1 LQLGHRHIYICPNH
15 YNRIN
20 MKQFL
25 VIAAIG
31 LTVIYFAACNNNNDT
46 TTTPPPTASFAGAYN
61 APAVRTF
68 PSPSKKI
75 YEWINSMDDA
85 QIRAHGWDIWESI
98 NTIMPGDT
106 MPIWEHWFTGYE
118 LYQAPTDLATRETI
132 RDFERPEQFFHAAVF
147 KKNKGGG
154 HNQEAISF
162 NRFSPSLAQVIYSK
176 GYNTQKVL
184 NDINN
189 GFTKNNTPPVD
200 RQIQTSKD
208 TVDVQSFALKPV
220 FQFISGTGP
229 TAIPYWAGVSTQ
241 TTTSLTNPSPD
252 TWRQCVV
259 VDPTGKLKPGTKYKI
274 ACNGEPAQEWPV
286 VSLNDFYHLTITQ
299 AMADSFSNF
308 AVTSGDEVGQNNQT
322 DSASVA
328 AMVKAGNIA
337 LLMAMHVTGKEI
349 NNWTWQTFWW
359 SPNPQDALYGK
370 DRPTSIKA
378 PWNHYNMNTAYY
390 MVSPPGTLQGG
401 EPLVAFNPYL
411 ETNLIGKV
419 STYNGTA
426 DSVTWYGVFS
436 NCMSCHRMAAWQN
449 STYIPNGNIDPSDSL
464 LFSNNTKTDFLWS
477 IPTRAR

>member
-1 LQLGHRHIYICPNH
+1 MANIIFVPTIQTFH
-15 YNRIN
+15 
-20 MKQFL
+20 MKLFISAAALCLLFL
-25 VIAAIG
+25 Y
-31 LTVIYFAACNNNNDT
+31 LACSDKGS
-46 TTTPPPTASFAGAYN
+46 TPKPTASFAGAYD

-68 PSPSKKI
+68 PYPSQKI
-75 YEWINSMDDA
+75 YEWINGMDDA

-98 NTIMPGDT
+98 NTILPGDSL
-106 MPIWEHWFTGYE
+106 PIWEHWFSGYE
-118 LYQAPTDLATRETI
+118 IFEAPTDLQTRESI
-132 RDFERPEQFFHAAVF
+132 RDFENPAQFFHASVF
-147 KKNKGGG
+147 KNAIPRSPSE
-154 HNQEAISF
+154 EALSF
-162 NRFSPSLAQVIYSK
+162 NRFSPSLAQFIWNK

-184 NDINN
+184 TGINN
-189 GFTKNNTPPVD
+189 GFTQNNTPAID

-241 TTTSLTNPSPD
+241 TTTSLTNPSPG

-274 ACNGEPAQEWPV
+274 AFNGEPAQEWPV
-286 VSLNDFYHLTITQ
+286 VSLNDFYHVKITQ
-299 AMADSFSNF
+299 AMADSFTNF

-328 AMVKAGNIA
+328 AMVKAGNYG

-359 SPNPQDALYGK
+359 SPNNQDALYGK
-370 DRPTSIKA
+370 DRPASIKA

-390 MVSPPGTLQGG
+390 MVSPPGTPQGG

-436 NCMSCHRMAAWQN
+436 NCMSCHRMAAWEN
-449 STYIPNGNIDPSDSL
+449 STYIPNGQIDPSDPR
-464 LFSNNTKTDFLWS
+464 LFGNNTKTDFLWS